1 MSQMLCKLSHIEVL
15 LIESLQQS
23 YFLEGMR
30 ITDYSHPN
38 VLETAYR
45 HGLAWLW
52 FPVGGK

>member
-1 MSQMLCKLSHIEVL
+1 MLCKLSHIEVL